1 MQTTTHHAAKQAA
14 KHAANKAAIVTGGNA
29 GIGRAIV
36 EHLLEAGY
44 EVVSLDLR
52 SNAPGHA
59 RLRTMEVDLCDA
71 DATRAAAE
79 IAARHAPTTLIH
91 NAGVIRPALLA
102 DVAHDDLIALANLHL
117 AAPVALA
124 QAMLPAMRDAHFGRL
139 VLISSRAAL
148 GLATRTA
155 YSATKAGMLGL
166 VRTWALEL
174 GPLGVT
180 ANAIAPG
187 PVQTD
192 MFHAVVPADSP
203 KVAQIAAGIP
213 VGRLGQPDDIARAA
227 MFFAAPENGFVTGQ
241 TLYVCGGTSTGSLAL

>member
-1 MQTTTHHAAKQAA
+1 MQTSTIQAA
-14 KHAANKAAIVTGGNA
+14 KHAAKQAAIVTGGNA

-44 EVVSLDLR
+44 DVVSLDLR
-52 SNAPGHA
+52 SSAPGHA
-59 RLRTMEVDLCDA
+59 RLHTMEVDLCDA
-71 DATRAAAE
+71 DATRAAAAE
-79 IAARHAPTTLIH
+79 IAARHGPTTLIH

-102 DVAHDDLIALANLHL
+102 DVAHADLLALTNLHL
-117 AAPVALA
+117 AAPVTLA
-124 QAMLPAMRDAHFGRL
+124 QAMLPAMREAHFGRL

>member
-1 MQTTTHHAAKQAA
+1 MTTNTLSKDNAM
-14 KHAANKAAIVTGGNA
+14 NRTAIVTGGNA

-36 EHLLEAGY
+36 EHLLDAGY
-44 EVVSLDLR
+44 EVISLDLR
-52 SNAPGHA
+52 ANAPGHA
-59 RLRTMEVDLCDA
+59 RLHTVEVDLCDA
-71 DATRAAAE
+71 TATREAAAE

-91 NAGVIRPALLA
+91 NAGAIRPALLP
-102 DVAHDDLIALANLHL
+102 DVAQEDLLALTNLHL
-117 AAPVALA
+117 AAPIALA
-124 QAMLPAMRDAHFGRL
+124 QAMLPAMREQHFGRL

-187 PVQTD
+187 PIQTE
-192 MFHAVVPADSP
+192 MFHEIVPADSP

>member
-1 MQTTTHHAAKQAA
+1 MMNATGTHM
-14 KHAANKAAIVTGGNA
+14 NRAAIVTGGNA

-44 EVVSLDLR
+44 EVVSLDR
-52 SNAPGHA
+52 RGGAPGHPKLHA
-59 RLRTMEVDLCDA
+59 IEVDLCDA
-71 DATRAAAE
+71 AATRAVAAE
-79 IAARHAPTTLIH
+79 VAARYAPTTLIH
-91 NAGVIRPALLA
+91 NAGVIRPALLP
-102 DVAHDDLIALANLHL
+102 DVTHDDLIALTNLHL
-117 AAPVALA
+117 AAPVTLA
-124 QAMLPAMRDAHFGRL
+124 QAMLPAMQAARFGRL

-192 MFHAVVPADSP
+192 MFHEIVPANSE
-203 KVAQIAAGIP
+203 KVAQMAAGIP
-213 VGRLGQPDDIARAA
+213 VRRLGRPDDIARAA

>member
-1 MQTTTHHAAKQAA
+1 METTLKHAAKQT
-14 KHAANKAAIVTGGNA
+14 AIVTGGNA

-36 EHLLEAGY
+36 EQLLEAGY
-44 EVVSLDLR
+44 EVISLDLR
-52 SNAPGHA
+52 SDAPGHA
-59 RLRTMEVDLCDA
+59 RLRTMQVDLCDA
-71 DATRAAAE
+71 NATREAAAE
-79 IAARHAPTTLIH
+79 IAAHHAPTTLVH

-102 DVAHDDLIALANLHL
+102 DVAHDDLVALTNLHL
-117 AAPVALA
+117 AAPIALA
-124 QAMLPAMRDAHFGRL
+124 QAMLPAMKAAQFGRL

-148 GLATRTA
+148 GLATRTV

-187 PVQTD
+187 PIQTD
-192 MFHAVVPADSP
+192 MFHEIVPADSP

>member
-1 MQTTTHHAAKQAA
+1 MTDSTRQPSAAPRTAL
-14 KHAANKAAIVTGGNA
+14 VTGGNA

-36 EHLLEAGY
+36 EHLLEANY
-44 EVVSLDLR
+44 EVISLDLR
-52 SNAPGHA
+52 ADAPGHA
-59 RLRTMEVDLCDA
+59 RLHTLEVDLCDA
-71 DATRAAAE
+71 AATRAAAAE
-79 IAARHAPTTLIH
+79 VVAHHAPTTLVH
-91 NAGVIRPALLA
+91 NAGVIRAALLP
-102 DVAHDDLIALANLHL
+102 DVTHDDVIALANLHL
-117 AAPVALA
+117 DAPIALA
-124 QAMLPAMRDAHFGRL
+124 QAMLPAMRAQHFGRL

-180 ANAIAPG
+180 ANAISPG

>member
-1 MQTTTHHAAKQAA
+1 MTPPIPEPEGNTM
-14 KHAANKAAIVTGGNA
+14 NRAAIVTGGNA
-29 GIGRAIV
+29 GIGRSIV

-44 EVVSLDLR
+44 EVISLDR
-52 SNAPGHA
+52 KAGAPGHA
-59 RLRTMEVDLCDA
+59 RLRTVEVDLTDA
-71 DATRAAAE
+71 AATREAAAE
-79 IAARHAPTTLIH
+79 VAARYAPTTLIH

-102 DVAHDDLIALANLHL
+102 DVAHDDLIALTNLHIS
-117 AAPVALA
+117 ASVTLA
-124 QAMLPAMRDAHFGRL
+124 QAMLPAMKAAHFGRL

-148 GLATRTA
+148 GLATRTS

-174 GPLGVT
+174 GPLGIT

-187 PVQTD
+187 PVETG
-192 MFHAVVPADSP
+192 MFHEIVPADSP

-213 VGRLGQPDDIARAA
+213 VARLGRPDDIARAA
-227 MFFAAPENGFVTGQ
+227 MFFASPENGFVTGQ

>member
-1 MQTTTHHAAKQAA
+1 MTNTTRQESTMNRSMQR
-14 KHAANKAAIVTGGNA
+14 AAIVTGGNA

-44 EVVSLDLR
+44 EVISLDLR
-52 SNAPGHA
+52 ASAPGHA
-59 RLRTMEVDLCDA
+59 RLRTVEVDLCDA
-71 DATRAAAE
+71 AATREAAEE

-91 NAGVIRPALLA
+91 NAGAIRPALLP
-102 DVAHDDLIALANLHL
+102 DVAHADLLALTNLHL
-117 AAPVALA
+117 AAPIALA
-124 QAMLPAMRDAHFGRL
+124 QAMLPAMRERHFGRL
-139 VLISSRAAL
+139 VLVSSRAAL
-148 GLATRTA
+148 GLATRTV

-187 PVQTD
+187 PIQTE
-192 MFHAVVPADSP
+192 MFHEIVPADSP

>member
-1 MQTTTHHAAKQAA
+1 MNATANAINRAAL
-14 KHAANKAAIVTGGNA
+14 VTGGNA

-36 EHLLEAGY
+36 EHLLDAGY
-44 EVVSLDLR
+44 EVISLDR
-52 SNAPGHA
+52 RGGAPGHP
-59 RLRTMEVDLCDA
+59 RLHAVEVDLCDPA
-71 DATRAAAE
+71 ATRAVAAE
-79 IAARHAPTTLIH
+79 LATRHAPTTLIH
-91 NAGVIRPALLA
+91 NAGTIRPARLP

-117 AAPVALA
+117 AAPVTLA
-124 QAMLPAMRDAHFGRL
+124 QAMLPAMQAARFGRI

-187 PVQTD
+187 PIQTD
-192 MFHAVVPADSP
+192 MFHEVVPANSP

-227 MFFAAPENGFVTGQ
+227 MFFVAPENGFVTGQ